1 MTFVFLLLCC
11 STVKGKNAD
20 QNISKKDT
28 AAQKIMSH
36 LLSSSL
42 FEKNDGQYDDPF
54 EYRFTNGNACVDFY
68 KNQVRFSV
76 RKAKTEFNPQKI
88 EESVQFEYVTWS
100 LEFAGAKSAFV
111 QNKEVLTTSNVS
123 SFRANGSSIKQRN
136 TASIFYENIYP
147 NIDLVF
153 YKFVS
158 LYKLQL

>member
-11 STVKGKNAD
+11 STVKGKNAE

-68 KNQVRFSV
+68 KNQVLIL
-76 RKAKTEFNPQKI
+76 NN
-88 EESVQFEYVTWS
+88 FENRHQPI
-100 LEFAGAKSAFV
+100 LEKQTLFP
-111 QNKEVLTTSNVS
+111 SNVCPIQS
-123 SFRANGSSIKQRN
+123 DFSI
-136 TASIFYENIYP
+136 YE
-147 NIDLVF
+147 
-153 YKFVS
+153 
-158 LYKLQL
+158 